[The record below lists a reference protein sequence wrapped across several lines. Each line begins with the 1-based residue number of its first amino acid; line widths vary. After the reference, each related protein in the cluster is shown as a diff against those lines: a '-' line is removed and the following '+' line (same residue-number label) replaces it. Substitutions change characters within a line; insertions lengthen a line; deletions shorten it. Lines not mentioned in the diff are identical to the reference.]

1 MRCGREMRR
10 PTPRSV
16 LYDWHA
22 RALRGEKVRYT
33 HDPEAGWFVTRFV
46 PRGAPIPASI
56 WLEQDID
63 PETGELLGDEVW
75 RAEILGE
82 SRDPEETWMRCAKR
96 PICKLYYD
104 QLLARL
110 M

>member
-1 MRCGREMRR
+1 M
-10 PTPRSV
+10 
-16 LYDWHA
+16 
-22 RALRGEKVRYT
+22 ALRGEKVKY
-33 HDPEAGWFVTRFV
+33 HLDPEAGWFVTRFI

-56 WLEQDID
+56 WLEQPID
-63 PETGELLGDEVW
+63 TETGELFGDERW

-82 SRDPEETWMRCAKR
+82 ERDPEETWLRCAKR

-104 QLLARL
+104 QLLSRL